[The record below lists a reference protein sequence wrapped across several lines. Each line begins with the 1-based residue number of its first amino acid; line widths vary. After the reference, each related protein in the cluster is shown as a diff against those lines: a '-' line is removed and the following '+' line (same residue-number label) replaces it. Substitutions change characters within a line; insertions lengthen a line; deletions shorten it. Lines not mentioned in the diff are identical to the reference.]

1 MDDTLSP
8 SGKNAPQPHTSS
20 SMATETI
27 NQSGKIQ
34 QNKVGADGSL
44 SNLLTLTKPV
54 TEMTGADLAQL
65 FGHSLKSPESKRAI
79 RECVAEEIDP
89 LQKRLQSVELCQ
101 KETIESQDK
110 LSERIV
116 KVESEVTSLRNTP
129 PTTQQTSNSQHEAI
143 AKRSNIIV
151 SGIDF
156 TENESTRNLISDLLS
171 DIDIKL
177 DGSFQ
182 VKRIGPKGKQNQI
195 LVEFSCHWDK
205 RKVYA
210 ARLKLKNAGREGVF
224 INEDLTKDQKHIF
237 YEARQALKNKLISTA
252 WTYDGITHIS
262 RDAPGGG
269 GKVQM
274 AAIPTLEILQQR
286 LPNHKVAKP
295 KLVSANL
302 KWNSVPPKIKVVS
315 PSASSTTLVPDDE
328 KDLSV
333 EQEEGEIV
341 EDTPPRKSPRVPKP
355 KNKDYATV
363 ESSVRNK
370 VAKKK

>member
-1 MDDTLSP
+1 MASETVNH
-8 SGKNAPQPHTSS
+8 SGKKQQ
-20 SMATETI
+20 TE
-27 NQSGKIQ
+27 
-34 QNKVGADGSL
+34 VGTDESL

-65 FGHSLKSPESKRAI
+65 FGLSLKSPESKRAI
-79 RECVAEEIDP
+79 RECVADEIDP
-89 LQKRLQSVELCQ
+89 LQKRLESVELCQ
-101 KETIESQDK
+101 KETVESQDK

-116 KVESEVTSLRNTP
+116 KVETEVTSLRNTP
-129 PTTQQTSNSQHEAI
+129 PTYQHSSNSQREAL
-143 AKRSNIIV
+143 AKRSNIII

-156 TENESTRNLISDLLS
+156 KENESTRNLISELLS

-182 VKRIGPKGKQNQI
+182 AKRIGPKGKQNQI

-224 INEDLTKDQKHIF
+224 VNEDLTKDQKHIF

-295 KLVSANL
+295 KAMSANL

-315 PSASSTTLVPDDE
+315 PSASSTTLVPDDDQKDQSAE
-328 KDLSV
+328 K
-333 EQEEGEIV
+333 EEGEIV
-341 EDTPPRKSPRVPKP
+341 ENPQPRKSPRVPKP
-355 KNKDYATV
+355 KYKDDAAV
-363 ESSVRNK
+363 ESSNRSK
-370 VAKKK
+370 GAKKN